1 MSTYRLTVTAGL
13 KWTSY
18 IWGRKK
24 IQTSPW
30 IMTIS
35 EVSFCDNKQGRL
47 CAAYRIPGCNAHPD
61 EKNASPFANPCL
73 SFFISGLI
81 AVGSLWDSEAVGES
95 HADHISVNERKRQVC
110 LTLVGANWA
119 HVGRLRMRKSGPKC
133 SSSFSWGSMWPQ
145 VNLSPQWAPVR
156 LSAAVFTTTWVMD
169 QRPGKNVVQMKIT
182 LQKIYH

>member
-1 MSTYRLTVTAGL
+1 MISGHLVVKHNAVHL
-13 KWTSY
+13 QINSH
-18 IWGRKK
+18 GRAQVNKLHLREKKK

-35 EVSFCDNKQGRL
+35 EVFFCDNKQGRL

-95 HADHISVNERKRQVC
+95 HADDISVNERKRQVS

-145 VNLSPQWAPVR
+145 VNLSPQ
-156 LSAAVFTTTWVMD
+156 
-169 QRPGKNVVQMKIT
+169 
-182 LQKIYH
+182 